1 MKTFKNMIAKA
12 KNITKKAMDF
22 VNETAV
28 KVSTFFAVQK
38 QKIHLTLAN
47 NSGENYVDSAVK
59 ILIAVVLGGLLLA
72 GLYALFG
79 DVVMPTLKSK
89 IQEMFNYRG

>member
-1 MKTFKNMIAKA
+1 MRL
-12 KNITKKAMDF
+12 
-22 VNETAV
+22 AV
-28 KVSTFFAVQK
+28 
-38 QKIHLTLAN
+38 AN

-79 DVVMPTLKSK
+79 DVVMPTLKTK
-89 IQEMFNYRG
+89 IQEMFNYAG

>member
-1 MKTFKNMIAKA
+1 MKKIICFANEKMDKA
-12 KNITKKAMDF
+12 QAFFMVQTMKMKAVF
-22 VNETAV
+22 
-28 KVSTFFAVQK
+28 
-38 QKIHLTLAN
+38 LN

-89 IQEMFNYRG
+89 IQEMFNYQG